1 MKINLN
7 TTKKILVLIILCLV
21 CKTNFAHDMHTNDES
36 IKTWIIEKENRTI
49 KGTFFMFKN
58 GDVYIEDAYHQIKHF
73 PLTSFKTEDQKK
85 LKKKI
90 ERINLLNEPLE
101 VKNISSPNKI
111 STFQLGI
118 ILILLILF
126 GCVIFFFTNKKQ
138 HRYTMPVFF
147 ASICFTL
154 FSFTNPTI
162 INNAFMFFAP
172 NVNTSWDNNYF
183 YVESK
188 GIPTTHDMMVGIS
201 NHGWQQQVP
210 IPQCYIGSN
219 AWSIP
224 LNPIMATTP
233 IPVNADHF
241 SRGALAIAVNGVP
254 IFNPYTNTG
263 VDAFLDGQLDAF
275 GGHCGK
281 ADDYHYH
288 TAPLHLYN
296 QTTST
301 LPIAYAFDGFA
312 VFGSLEPD
320 GSAMTTLDANHGHLF
335 NDVYHYHGSSTA
347 PYMIGNMV
355 GVVTEDATKQIIPQA
370 QSQPVRTENWGPL
383 NGALINSCVAN
394 ANNGYNTSYSLNQV
408 SGYATNYTKLSASP
422 YTYTFQY
429 VTPTGTTTT
438 NYIGQANCVV
448 PNLAATHFIALEQ
461 KIKLFPNPATD
472 ILQINLGDSDLEE
485 GVQSISLCDLNARIL
500 FKTNHFIPSLDIKNV
515 PKGNYIVKIQFENSV
530 VTKKI
535 IVK

>member
-7 TTKKILVLIILCLV
+7 TTKNCLVLIILCLE
-21 CKTNFAHDMHTNDES
+21 CQTTFAHDIRSNDES

-49 KGTFFMFKN
+49 KGTFLMFKN
-58 GDVYIEDAYHQIKHF
+58 RVVYIEDANDQIKHF
-73 PLTSFKTEDQKK
+73 PLTSFKTEDQKN
-85 LKKKI
+85 LKKEI
-90 ERINLLNEPLE
+90 ERINSLNEPLK
-101 VKNISSPNKI
+101 VKNSSNPNRI

-118 ILILLILF
+118 ILITLISL
-126 GCVIFFFTNKKQ
+126 GSVNFFFTDKK
-138 HRYTMPVFF
+138 RYIYTMPVFF
-147 ASICFTL
+147 ASIGFTL
-154 FSFTNPTI
+154 YSFTNPTI

-172 NVNTSWDNNYF
+172 NVHTSWDNNYF

-188 GIPTTHDMMVGIS
+188 GIPSTHDMMVGIS

-233 IPVNADHF
+233 IPVNANHF

-275 GGHCGK
+275 GGHCGR

-320 GSAMTTLDANHGHLF
+320 GTAMITLDANHGHLF

-383 NGALINSCVAN
+383 NGALITACTPNGS
-394 ANNGYNTSYSLNQV
+394 NNGYNLSYTLNGTS
-408 SGYATNYTKLSASP
+408 GHATNYSWTGS
-422 YTYTFQY
+422 TYTF
-429 VTPTGTTTT
+429 
-438 NYIGQANCVV
+438 NYITPSGTNPISYNGFLQCNV
-448 PNLAATHFIALEQ
+448 PFSVMNINTLNDEIY
-461 KIKLFPNPATD
+461 IYPNPFITT
-472 ILQINLGDSDLEE
+472 LN
-485 GVQSISLCDLNARIL
+485 ISN
-500 FKTNHFIPSLDIKNV
+500 KSNKIPM
-515 PKGNYIVKIQFENSV
+515 
-530 VTKKI
+530 
-535 IVK
+535 